1 MTYNSGRQQHYNRH
15 FEDYSIPKSS
25 TRDRQA
31 RPLYRIALFDG
42 LLNNN
47 QVERTNALDNITR
60 LVNNWAKECYPVER
74 STAGTVV
81 SVTATGGKR
90 NVSNA
95 SSPLSENSNNLSVTP
110 MSSRKSSDSDDIN
123 PASSLLNSPNSP
135 LLTDGSVSSYAAS
148 PVVDNGCG
156 DMSTIPSILNVTNA
170 SDGDKS
176 VNINQVN
183 LFQHEEDASVPQRNG
198 IPGDQFIYDGFRPYG
213 SYSQHFSSHQQQRRD
228 SADDNDD
235 AEISE
240 EEAKES
246 LRLHLLTM
254 LRMSIDCPFPDVRL
268 SFEKCLED
276 LRMAGVPVP
285 VPIYP
290 APSFYIAPEDILTL
304 EWPPENTS
312 NNTGITPSSSC
323 SSPSSTSFSETSQ
336 FPQPITSSTPLWPL
350 PKGRQPDPLVKNLLS
365 DTFVNLGRLS
375 HYYRVLAYF
384 PGFMEKYQASYNII
398 VKGPIGP
405 VPISWRFYIG
415 IMAASQ
421 HKCQYIVSKLTSDFL
436 INGGDANWLLGLQY
450 APQKIRNLATLNAI
464 LAHQPWRLQASHI
477 GALVR
482 VLPNNWTI
490 SEIVHVIMILSTFHS
505 LSSFVLGCGIVPE
518 YDSIG
523 GYYDLPPW
531 ASTTVEDGSIGIMDS
546 SESISPNVGSGLG
559 ITEEEQTEVEKP
571 KDDDS
576 GNSEKT
582 PAENFTKE
590 LTSDVEIQRHTDQ
603 LIKRLKNKPDLHLS
617 SSTLSSEIAEFENIE
632 EETFTN
638 ESPTSD
644 ITLSPFL
651 QNFSSTANTTS
662 PTLLH
667 SIYNLPSTNLSTEDF
682 SRFLDPS
689 VDTQYA
695 YTDFVVNSS
704 EYSVFKLQDYGWDH
718 GVSMANRY
726 FSGAGDVLD
735 AEFAKVWDITDY
747 CLFHS
752 YQSSNIDTRP
762 LRQAIWFYV
771 QRLSGL
777 LKDDY
782 VYRDI
787 NTYLS
792 NNFKTYLKKVSC
804 KPEDIEYSDWKTAGF
819 QLRAE
824 EKCHVNL
831 IAAES
836 RKQAELIY
844 GLSCVMKWYGKQSG
858 DESSV
863 EDELASE
870 T

>member
-1 MTYNSGRQQHYNRH
+1 MKYNSGRQQHYNRQ
-15 FEDYSIPKSS
+15 FENNSNPASS
-25 TRDRQA
+25 TRDRQP
-31 RPLYRIALFDG
+31 RPTLIRYRIGLFDG
-42 LLNNN
+42 LLNDD
-47 QVERTNALDNITR
+47 QVERANALDNITR
-60 LVNNWAKECYPVER
+60 LVNTWAKECYPVES

-81 SVTATGGKR
+81 SATATNGKR
-90 NVSNA
+90 SLSNA
-95 SSPLSENSNNLSVTP
+95 SSPMSDNSNNVSVTP
-110 MSSRKSSDSDDIN
+110 MSSRISSGSDDN
-123 PASSLLNSPNSP
+123 NLASSLLNSPNSP
-135 LLTDGSVSSYAAS
+135 LFTDGSVSSYAAS
-148 PVVDNGCG
+148 PVVDSGCG
-156 DMSTIPSILNVTNA
+156 GMPTIPSIHNVTNA

-176 VNINQVN
+176 VNINQVDN
-183 LFQHEEDASVPQRNG
+183 LSFQHGYVNQENATVPKRNG
-198 IPGDQFIYDGFRPYG
+198 IPDELPTYDGFRSYG
-213 SYSQHFSSHQQQRRD
+213 SYSQQFSSHQQQRRN
-228 SADDNDD
+228 SADDSDD
-235 AEISE
+235 SEISE
-240 EEAKES
+240 EEVKES
-246 LRLHLLTM
+246 LRLHILTM

-268 SFEKCLED
+268 SFDKCLD
-276 LRMAGVPVP
+276 NLRMAGVPVP

-290 APSFYIAPEDILTL
+290 SPSLYIAPEDILTL
-304 EWPPENTS
+304 EWSPENAS
-312 NNTGITPSSSC
+312 NNTCTSRSITPPRCSSSC
-323 SSPSSTSFSETSQ
+323 SSPLSISLSEISQ
-336 FPQPITSSTPLWPL
+336 FPQPLTSSTPSWPL

-365 DTFVNLGRLS
+365 DTFINLGRLS
-375 HYYRVLAYF
+375 HFYRVLAYF
-384 PGFMEKYQASYNII
+384 PGFMEKYQTSYNII

-505 LSSFVLGCGIVPE
+505 LSSYVLGCGIVPE

-523 GYYDLPPW
+523 GYYELSPW
-531 ASTTVEDGSIGIMDS
+531 VSTTVEGNSIGIMDS

-559 ITEEEQTEVEKP
+559 ITEEQTEEEKP
-571 KDDDS
+571 KDDDD
-576 GNSEKT
+576 GNSGKT
-582 PAENFTKE
+582 PAENDTKE
-590 LTSDVEIQRHTDQ
+590 LTPDVEIQRHTDQ
-603 LIKRLKNKPDLHLS
+603 LIKRLKNKPELQLS
-617 SSTLSSEIAEFENIE
+617 SSTFNSEISGFENIE

-638 ESPTSD
+638 DSPTSD
-644 ITLSPFL
+644 INFSPFL
-651 QNFSSTANTTS
+651 QQFSATANATS
-662 PTLLH
+662 PTLVH
-667 SIYNLPSTNLSTEDF
+667 SLYNLPSSNLSAEHF

-735 AEFAKVWDITDY
+735 AEFSKVWDNTDY
-747 CLFHS
+747 C
-752 YQSSNIDTRP
+752 N
-762 LRQAIWFYV
+762 
-771 QRLSGL
+771 
-777 LKDDY
+777 K
-782 VYRDI
+782 
-787 NTYLS
+787 
-792 NNFKTYLKKVSC
+792 FKTYLKKVCC
-804 KPEDIEYSDWKTAGF
+804 KPEDIEYSDWKNVGF

-831 IAAES
+831 IAAEA

-858 DESSV
+858 DYSID
-863 EDELASE
+863 EDEPLASE
-870 T
+870 S